1 MLSLV
6 QFAKKARIKALFIQI
21 YRANIAIFPSKIG
34 DTGLYNKYR
43 NDLSEDP
50 FQYLIKEAHA
60 AGVEVHAWL
69 NLLSLS
75 ENRDAPILKKYG
87 TGVLTRNKNKK
98 VSIEDYKI
106 DSQYF
111 LEPGDLRIREEMKEL
126 IKEILSTYKDL
137 DGIQFDYIRYPDEHP
152 FYGYTEMNLS
162 RFKSASGLDAFGEKD
177 PAWQDWKRLQV
188 TEFLKGLVGTAKK
201 IKPAIQVSATGC
213 APYVRAYYE
222 AFQDW
227 PGWLNSGLVDFVTL
241 MSYAPQEPDFEKEVI
256 EAQMKV
262 DDPEKLKIGI
272 GAYKLVK
279 MPRAFERQINF
290 CKKAG
295 VRSYAIFHYGSL
307 LENTGLKKILLS
319 SKNKE

>member
-1 MLSLV
+1 
-6 QFAKKARIKALFIQI
+6 
-21 YRANIAIFPSKIG
+21 KIG